1 MNRKEEVSVGLE
13 LQGIKQRLERARQ
26 LRALLGTTRHSALAA
41 VFNVPTT
48 EAKSEYYAD
57 EKFKALLRQKA
68 SSIREW
74 VMDKGS
80 IYQVEPEIEPLDR
93 KAYSFQ
99 DGRFS
104 VGADL
109 QPSRGTFYGD
119 GTTGNLLSFTA
130 FRQAEDIHFD
140 LTLSFEGGYQITID
154 FSRGIRYESA
164 MLELAEMTDVECR
177 LANYYFDRFIEGHMT
192 N

>member
-1 MNRKEEVSVGLE
+1 MNKEEEVGVGLD
-13 LQGIKQRLERARQ
+13 LQGIRQRLERARQ
-26 LRALLGTTRHSALAA
+26 LRELMGTIRNPMLAA

-57 EKFKALLRQKA
+57 EESKALLRQKA
-68 SSIREW
+68 SRIREW
-74 VMDKGS
+74 VMVNGS
-80 IYQVEPEIEPLDR
+80 LYQVEPEIEPLDR
-93 KAYSFQ
+93 KARSFQ
-99 DGRFS
+99 DDSFS

-119 GTTGNLLSFTA
+119 GTTGDLLSLAA
-130 FRQAEDIHFD
+130 FSQPEGIHFD

-154 FSRGIRYESA
+154 FSGGIRYESA
-164 MLELAEMTDVECR
+164 MIELAEMTDIECK
-177 LANYYFDRFIEGHMT
+177 LANHYLDRFIEGHMT